1 MILDF
6 FEGKL
11 DGDTWEE
18 LCQSCYR
25 IKYQE
30 QHYTEIPAVQEGDAG
45 IEGFT
50 RNGIVNQ
57 CYCPERNYSDD
68 DLYKHL
74 RKKMTKYINKL
85 LDKNYKKRLAELGVP
100 LIHEWHFVIPE
111 YRDSRIIQHAESK
124 KNEVLKAKQENPEQ
138 YDYLAADF
146 DIIIKTADD
155 FKFEITRTIRE
166 SLTDTKLNLA
176 VRSVKAT
183 DWEKCESDKVSN
195 IKRKVKAVMNDIDE
209 EDEDFKQIV
218 DTYVVSYIKGLEI
231 MRMLRMS
238 YAAIYEDVYSLEQ
251 AYKKQ
256 VSLKTGMNTNKSMN
270 SQIFNEILEDFEKKL
285 SESCGYFNPASIIEL
300 KIDIISMWLADCSM
314 KFRK

>member
-1 MILDF
+1 
-6 FEGKL
+6 
-11 DGDTWEE
+11 
-18 LCQSCYR
+18 
-25 IKYQE
+25 
-30 QHYTEIPAVQEGDAG
+30 
-45 IEGFT
+45 
-50 RNGIVNQ
+50 
-57 CYCPERNYSDD
+57 
-68 DLYKHL
+68 
-74 RKKMTKYINKL
+74 
-85 LDKNYKKRLAELGVP
+85 
-100 LIHEWHFVIPE
+100 
-111 YRDSRIIQHAESK
+111 
-124 KNEVLKAKQENPEQ
+124 
-138 YDYLAADF
+138 
-146 DIIIKTADD
+146 
-155 FKFEITRTIRE
+155 
-166 SLTDTKLNLA
+166 
-176 VRSVKAT
+176 
-183 DWEKCESDKVSN
+183 
-195 IKRKVKAVMNDIDE
+195 MNDIDE